1 MLQVASAIAAKGIV
15 MLIGSLP
22 AGLLKDYFSRYPIWM
37 MTASLLMVT
46 AGNAAVPF
54 CSSFPSLWV
63 AFAYAY
69 AFAFASCLCFMTCEA
84 EPIMADP

>member
-1 MLQVASAIAAKGIV
+1 MLQVASAIAAKGIG
-15 MLIGSLP
+15 MLIGS
-22 AGLLKDYFSRYPIWM
+22 LKDYFSRYPIWM

-63 AFAYAY
+63 AFA
-69 AFAFASCLCFMTCEA
+69 FTGIGTNGGQTSK
-84 EPIMADP
+84 III